1 MSSFHRSSHLFS
13 AVCGSAVM
21 GERGQIV
28 IPKEART
35 SLKIKTGD
43 RFVIFEHDGF
53 LVLVPDKMM
62 SKMLTSITNALKK

>member
-1 MSSFHRSSHLFS
+1 MKNCHKSSHLFS
-13 AVCGSAVM
+13 AVCGSATM

-28 IPKEART
+28 VPKEART

-62 SKMLTSITNALKK
+62 SIMMASITKALKK

>member
-1 MSSFHRSSHLFS
+1 
-13 AVCGSAVM
+13 M

-28 IPKEART
+28 VPKEART

-62 SKMLTSITNALKK
+62 SIMMASITKALKK

>member
-1 MSSFHRSSHLFS
+1 
-13 AVCGSAVM
+13 M